1 MGITYARDHTTG
13 SDTVARPSVL
23 IVGGGLA
30 GLAAGRELER
40 RGCSVIALEA
50 RDRVGGRVWTLR
62 DGFGGM
68 HGEAGGDLIDDD
80 QEEIRKL
87 AAELGIEEARILR
100 SGFSHYRLGSD
111 GRRRIRSSSSGWR
124 QTARALES
132 LARAYKL
139 NGEEWNGPI
148 ADAIASQSIAEWL
161 DQTGDRRS
169 AGSGRKAMTGAT
181 ADLRA
186 AATTMRG
193 FFLADPDELSLLVY
207 VEQFAGGDDPAK
219 RTMYRLRGGN
229 DRLPERMA
237 RALKIPVR
245 LQHAARRIVQ
255 NEDSVRVTVE
265 NRRGRRTEITG
276 DYAIVAVPAPLAAE
290 IEYAPALPAAQRDAF
305 VRLRYGRATKT
316 LLQFDRHAWRR
327 SARPRA
333 CATDHDIGAVW
344 DSSEDQRGPRG
355 ILTLL
360 AGGSASDATK
370 ALLAAEGTEGIA
382 RQLGFFGIGRARLIA
397 SHSISWE
404 DDPWARGAYAFFDSS
419 FPPSARRLLALPW
432 KRVFFAGEHT
442 STTWQGY
449 MNGAVESGLRAAEE
463 VLASPKLSK
472 RVLGRSEFQFG

>member
-1 MGITYARDHTTG
+1 M
-13 SDTVARPSVL
+13 ARPFVL
-23 IVGGGLA
+23 IVGAGLA
-30 GLAAGRELER
+30 GLAAARELER
-40 RGCSVIALEA
+40 RGCGVIVVEA

-68 HGEAGGDLIDDD
+68 HAEAGGDLIDDD

-87 AAELGIEEARILR
+87 AAELGIQETRILR

-111 GRRRIRSSSSGWR
+111 GRRRMRSSSSGWR
-124 QTARALES
+124 RTARALEP

-139 NGEEWNGPI
+139 NGEEWSGPI
-148 ADAIASQSIAEWL
+148 AGAIAKQSITDWL
-161 DQTGDRRS
+161 DQAADKSFAGGD
-169 AGSGRKAMTGAT
+169 RKAMTAAM

-186 AATTMRG
+186 TATTMRG

-207 VEQFAGGDDPAK
+207 VEQFAAGDDPAK

-237 RALKIPVR
+237 RALHAPVR
-245 LQHAARRIVQ
+245 LQQAARRIVQ
-255 NEDSVRVTVE
+255 NKSSVRVTVE
-265 NRRGRRTEITG
+265 NMRGRRTEITG

-290 IEYAPALPAAQRDAF
+290 IEYAPALPAAQLNAF
-305 VRLRYGRATKT
+305 TRLRYGRATKT
-316 LLQFDRHAWRR
+316 LLQFDRHAWRG
-327 SARPRA
+327 SGRPRA
-333 CATDHDIGAVW
+333 CATDLDIGAVW

-360 AGGSASDATK
+360 AGGSASNATK
-370 ALLAAEGTEGIA
+370 ALLAAEGAEGIA
-382 RQLGFFGIGRARLIA
+382 RQQGFFGIGRARLIA

-463 VLASPKLSK
+463 VLATSKL
-472 RVLGRSEFQFG
+472 